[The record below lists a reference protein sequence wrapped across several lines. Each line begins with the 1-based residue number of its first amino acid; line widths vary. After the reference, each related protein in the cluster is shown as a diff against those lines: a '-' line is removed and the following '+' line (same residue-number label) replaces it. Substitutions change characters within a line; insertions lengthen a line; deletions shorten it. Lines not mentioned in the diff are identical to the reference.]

1 MIYWHIFRW
10 WCRCFLTMSWSG
22 RFFNVIQTSFFDFF
36 FFGSGHWSSS
46 IWQRT
51 WEQSQIINTL
61 ATTEKN
67 MFLRLITTNLSFF
80 LCVFTYQDRTSIEF
94 KLVVEE
100 LEDLVKI
107 VVVSALLLI
116 LSSSIWIPMVGTDKN
131 SILRKSLGFGIPEG
145 GLWVYSVML
154 QNPGKNVEIGGIIH

>member
-1 MIYWHIFRW
+1 MMYGHIFGW

-61 ATTEKN
+61 ATTEKKIYV
-67 MFLRLITTNLSFF
+67 FTSYYYKFIIFF
-80 LCVFTYQDRTSIEF
+80 FSCVFSYQDRTSIEF

-145 GLWVYSVML
+145 GLWWYSVML
-154 QNPGKNVEIGGIIH
+154 